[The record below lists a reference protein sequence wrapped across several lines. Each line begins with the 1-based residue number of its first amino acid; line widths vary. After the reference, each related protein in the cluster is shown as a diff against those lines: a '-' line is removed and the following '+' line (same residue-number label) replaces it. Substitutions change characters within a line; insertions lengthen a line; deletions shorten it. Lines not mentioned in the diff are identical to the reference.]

1 MPFRN
6 SHAYRILR
14 ELKRIL
20 LRNPI
25 IHSIRMIISNMQFR
39 STRPAITLTGAALL
53 QSRGGYFGDKA
64 YLCVNGSR
72 RYIPSLDRLAAYGVN
87 WPEELTQVTDQV
99 LSSYSIGGWLPA
111 ADAGSKDPQ
120 TIRSGPEMREFMASG
135 LKGFGLEVG
144 AGASPFPVPVGCRVI
159 FGDRISHEQL
169 VAELY
174 PGQQEFE
181 LVRPDVITDFDD
193 FDGIGDESLDF
204 IIGCHVIEH
213 VFDPIGTLVNAH
225 RKLRPGGKLLLVVP
239 DKGRTFDRER
249 PTTTLAHLIEDHNE
263 PSPSRDRTH
272 YEEFYRLAF
281 KTPEADLQTRVDT
294 AFAQRGDLHVHVWDY
309 LSFTALVSYV
319 NSELVPWSNIWSQP
333 ALADKINDI
342 EFYFV
347 LTK

>member
-1 MPFRN
+1 MF
-6 SHAYRILR
+6 
-14 ELKRIL
+14 
-20 LRNPI
+20 LRNWI
-25 IHSIRMIISNMQFR
+25 VNRIRMLTSNFLFR
-39 STRPAITLTGAALL
+39 STKPLVILSGVALV
-53 QSRGGYFGDKA
+53 QSRGGHFGDKA
-64 YLCVNGSR
+64 FLCINGSR

-111 ADAGSKDPQ
+111 ADAGSRDPQ

-159 FGDRISHEQL
+159 FGDHIPHEQL
-169 VAELY
+169 VSDLY
-174 PGQQEFE
+174 PGQNEFE

-213 VFDPIGTLVNAH
+213 VFDPIGTMVNAH
-225 RKLRPGGKLLLVVP
+225 RKLRPGGRLILVVP
-239 DKGRTFDRER
+239 DKERTFDKER
-249 PTTTLAHLIEDHNE
+249 PITTLAHLIEDHTT

-281 KTPEADLQTRVDT
+281 KTPETDLQSRVDT

-309 LSFTALVSYV
+309 PSFSTLVNYV
-319 NSELVPWSNIWSQP
+319 NDELTLWSNVWSHP
-333 ALADKINDI
+333 TLADKTNDI